1 VAATVAVEHQ
11 GHETAANQERKKGP
25 EAHGYPAMLAH
36 LDVASGVPSRHHP
49 DRREAEQKK

>member
-1 VAATVAVEHQ
+1 
-11 GHETAANQERKKGP
+11 
-25 EAHGYPAMLAH
+25 MLAH